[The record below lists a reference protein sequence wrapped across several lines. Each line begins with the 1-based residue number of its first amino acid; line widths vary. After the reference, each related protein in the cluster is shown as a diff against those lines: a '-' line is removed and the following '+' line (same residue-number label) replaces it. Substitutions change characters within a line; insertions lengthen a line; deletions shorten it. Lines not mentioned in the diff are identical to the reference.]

1 MKFSVF
7 FIIVFVIGV
16 IFSDIVKDWNSWLF
30 GFVFG
35 LSIKEIAYYCE
46 KHEYFKRRQLR

>member
-16 IFSDIVKDWNSWLF
+16 IFSDIVKDWWTF
-30 GFVFG
+30 FYGVVF
-35 LSIKEIAYYCE
+35 SISVYNICE
-46 KHEYFKRRQLR
+46 HLIKMQPRRQLR